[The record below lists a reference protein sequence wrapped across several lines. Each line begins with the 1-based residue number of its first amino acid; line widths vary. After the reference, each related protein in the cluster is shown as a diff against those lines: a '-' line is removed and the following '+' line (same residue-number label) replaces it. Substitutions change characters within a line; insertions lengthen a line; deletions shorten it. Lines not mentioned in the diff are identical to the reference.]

1 MDNSTT
7 NGVGILIQPTTKF
20 QTNLIE
26 CHFIAKIDQANFTE
40 LELLS
45 RILAAGCQKFPQ
57 SEQLAAQL
65 ADLYGANLQVTHRA
79 LGGYHDLMIRIAF
92 VEPTVPADF
101 QHSNAQAVLA
111 LLHQLIFASLMSGPA
126 GERTFRIERQALA
139 SELRDLQEDFDYQA
153 FVQTK
158 QLYFAQAQF
167 APNYQTAATGSLSE
181 LAAISYERLQQLYQA
196 IIQHWQ
202 VLITDLTNDQQGWPW
217 ASLLQE
223 ALPFTAR
230 PVQVQNSLALITD
243 VDQVT
248 KHQQKIP
255 GQQSRL
261 TLAYQVTGVQ
271 QPAEIQRFSLLARV
285 LGGSEQSLLFQT
297 VREQLGLVYDIS
309 ASYDALNNWLL
320 IEAGLDQ
327 QQIALALTTIDQ
339 AWQQIKAGQT
349 PAALIQLTEQE
360 MISQRRLVVDSPQ
373 RLLNRT
379 LLQTLQPATLRSAT
393 SYAQAFTV
401 VDPAFLGQ
409 IAQQAKLRVTTI
421 LQGQGATSA

>member
-1 MDNSTT
+1 MDKSTT

-26 CHFIAKIDQANFTE
+26 CHFLAKIDQANFTE

-45 RILAAGCQKFPQ
+45 RILASGCQQFPQ
-57 SEQLAAQL
+57 SEQLAAKL
-65 ADLYGANLQVTHRA
+65 ADLYGANLQITHRA
-79 LGGYHDLMIRIAF
+79 LGGYHDLMVRLAF
-92 VEPTVPADF
+92 VEPQVPADY
-101 QHSNAQAVLA
+101 QHSNLQAVLA
-111 LLHQLIFASLMSGPA
+111 LLQQLVFASLMPVAA
-126 GERTFRIERQALA
+126 GERSFQIERQALA

-158 QLYFAQAQF
+158 QTYFAQAQLGQ
-167 APNYQTAATGSLSE
+167 NYRTPATGSLAE
-181 LAAISYERLQQLYQA
+181 LTAISYERLQALYQE
-196 IIQHWQ
+196 ILQHWQ
-202 VLITDLTNDQQGWPW
+202 VAITVLTNDQQNWPW
-217 ASLLQE
+217 PTLLQQ

-230 PVQVQNSLALITD
+230 PVQVQNDLALMTK
-243 VDQVT
+243 VADQT
-248 KHQQKIP
+248 TQRQTIP

-261 TLAYQVTGVQ
+261 TLAYQVTDVR

-285 LGGSEQSLLFQT
+285 LGGSEQSLLFQM

-327 QQIALALTTIDQ
+327 QNIDLALTTIDQ
-339 AWQQIKAGQT
+339 AWQQIKHGQT
-349 PAALIQLTEQE
+349 PADLIQLTQQD

-379 LLQTLQPATLRSAT
+379 LIQALQPATQRSAT
-393 SYAQAFTV
+393 NYAQAFAE

-409 IAQQAKLRVTTI
+409 IAQQAQLRVTTI
-421 LQGQGATSA
+421 LQGQGATAE